1 MLRVSACFQ
10 HWSSCAQE
18 GDSALVSAER
28 VMWTY
33 NVDMNSASGETWK
46 EPSSSTIS
54 AEAACN
60 SDSNEEF
67 LNVNK
72 TFWQ

>member
-10 HWSSCAQE
+10 HCSSCAEE

-28 VMWTY
+28 VMSTY
-33 NVDMNSASGETWK
+33 KVDVNSASGETWK

-54 AEAACN
+54 TEAACN
-60 SDSNEEF
+60 IDSNQEF
-67 LNVNK
+67 LNGNK